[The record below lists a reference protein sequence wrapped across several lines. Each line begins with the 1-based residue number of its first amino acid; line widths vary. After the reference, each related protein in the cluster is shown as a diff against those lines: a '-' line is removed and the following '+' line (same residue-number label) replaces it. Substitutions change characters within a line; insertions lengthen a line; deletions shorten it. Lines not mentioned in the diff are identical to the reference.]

1 MENWL
6 LLLTEIAVRIICNIC
21 KIAQCENTGQSL
33 ILLGHGD
40 GPVGKSAFWT
50 SPKASVLSLKF
61 TVEGKNKLSP
71 NVSPPTFLHTQFQY
85 NLNMRGLITLCNQG
99 NNTSFNSTL
108 KRVL

>member
-6 LLLTEIAVRIICNIC
+6 LLPTEIPVRVIYICT
-21 KIAQCENTGQSL
+21 IAQCENTGQSL
-33 ILLGHGD
+33 ILLGHWD

-50 SPKASVLSLKF
+50 SPKASVLSLQF
-61 TVEGKNKLSP
+61 TVEGKNNLSP
-71 NVSPPTFLHTQFQY
+71 NVSLPTLLHIQFQY
-85 NLNMRGLITLCNQG
+85 DLNMGGLTTLCNQE